1 MENADGDRGQPGV
14 VTDGGAGHA
23 GKQLALL
30 DDSSAGSHYSIPL
43 DVDDQAPMRA
53 PASLKNTLKKNEP
66 TQANNNAQ
74 PMNAFHLSSLK
85 SIVYDPS
92 KSQVHL
98 SNMGSR
104 ATLPNGGGQ
113 NRGRLPL
120 AFNSDRKL
128 ITDFAKFNQL
138 SRVEAVRKHQQQLI
152 QMK

>member
-1 MENADGDRGQPGV
+1 MENADGDRAQPGAANE
-14 VTDGGAGHA
+14 GGAGHG
-23 GKQLALL
+23 GKELALL
-30 DDSSAGSHYSIPL
+30 DDSSAGSHRSIPL
-43 DVDDQAPMRA
+43 DVDGQAPMRA
-53 PASLKNTLKKNEP
+53 PASLRKNEP
-66 TQANNNAQ
+66 AQANNNAQ
-74 PMNAFHLSSLK
+74 PMKAFHLSSLK

-120 AFNSDRKL
+120 AFNSDRQL